1 MKFIIIG
8 LGVFGTSLAEK
19 LTETGHEVIGVDKDM
34 NKVEMLKEKITQ
46 TISLDIQDPHTAT
59 YLPLKDTDIVVVC
72 IGEDEGANI
81 MATAL
86 MKKMHVKRLVSRAI
100 TPLHQTVLEAM
111 GVEEI
116 IQPEAETAERW
127 TKKLT
132 MKGIVD
138 SFVLSSEY
146 GIIEAEVPEEF
157 HNKPLLEIDLT
168 KKYGILVLT
177 IIKKRNKKNF
187 LGKDIS
193 RMIIQ
198 GLATPE
204 TVIEDGDI
212 VVMFGKMHNIKKL
225 IGQ

>member
-8 LGVFGTSLAEK
+8 LGVFGSSLAEK
-19 LTETGHEVIGVDKDM
+19 LTATGHEVIGVDKNM
-34 NKVEMLKEKITQ
+34 NKVELLKEKITH
-46 TISLDIQDPHTAT
+46 TICLDSQDPHSAS
-59 YLPLKDTDIVVVC
+59 YLPLKDTDVVVVC

-86 MKKMHVKRLVSRAI
+86 MKKMNVKRLISRAI

-138 SFVLSSEY
+138 SFVLSPDY

-157 HNKPLLEIDLT
+157 HNKTLLEIDLT

-177 IIKKRNKKNF
+177 IIKKTDKTNL
-187 LGKDIS
+187 LGKKTVHMD
-193 RMIIQ
+193 IQ
-198 GLATPE
+198 GLATPD
-204 TVIEDGDI
+204 TIIKDGDI
-212 VVMFGKMHNIKKL
+212 VVMFGKIKNIKKL
-225 IGQ
+225 INQ